1 MEAPNT
7 YVGLNKHL
15 IASIYP
21 MKRQGDDFS
30 LWVRD
35 DSQTPFEAPVT
46 QATLEMVA
54 NWVSP
59 YENSGVEAKFSG
71 LAQMAQAGLMSNVL
85 HAIGGNIP
93 PENERTKGFVAD
105 IEESAKKLVGRT
117 GQTVLNSYQ
126 IYASSPPVKIQL
138 TCFLSAYKSPILE
151 VEEQLKRLQS
161 WVVPRKLAKDG
172 VITNIIK
179 NGASLLSLMPSE
191 TPTIVGLS
199 YKNRLWNPLV
209 IESCSDP
216 IGADAPISRYGNR
229 VSAVVNLTLCSLTAF
244 DKDSWADTYPAE
256 YL

>member
-1 MEAPNT
+1 MKASDSFT
-7 YVGLNKHL
+7 GINKHL
-15 IASIYP
+15 VASLYP

-46 QATLEMVA
+46 QATLEMAA
-54 NWVSP
+54 NWASP
-59 YENSGVEAKFSG
+59 FEGAGVEAKWSG
-71 LAQMAQAGLMSNVL
+71 LAQMAQAGMLKDVI

-105 IEESAKKLVGRT
+105 VEESAKKLVGRT
-117 GQTVLNSYQ
+117 GQTLLNSYQ
-126 IYASSPPVKIQL
+126 VYSGSPPVKIQI
-138 TCFLSAYKSPILE
+138 TVFLRAWSSPTRE
-151 VEEQLKRLQS
+151 VEEPLKRLQS
-161 WVVPRKLAKDG
+161 WVLPRKLAKDG

-199 YKNRLWNPLV
+199 YKNRLFQPLV

-244 DKDSWADTYPAE
+244 DKASWADTYPAE

>member
-1 MEAPNT
+1 MKASDSFT
-7 YVGLNKHL
+7 GLNKHL
-15 IASIYP
+15 IGVVYP

-35 DSQTPFEAPVT
+35 NSQLPFEAPVT
-46 QATLEMVA
+46 QASLEMAA
-54 NWVSP
+54 NWSSP
-59 YENSGVEAKFSG
+59 FEGAGVEAKWSG
-71 LAQMAQAGLMSNVL
+71 LAQMAQAGMLKDVL

-93 PENERTKGFVAD
+93 PENERTKEFVAG

-117 GQTVLNSYQ
+117 GQTLLNSYQ
-126 IYASSPPVKIQL
+126 VYSGSPPVKIQL
-138 TCFLSAYKSPILE
+138 TCFLRAFKSPTLE

-191 TPTIVGLS
+191 TPTIVGLNF
-199 YKNRLWNPLV
+199 KNRLWNPLV

-216 IGADAPISRYGNR
+216 IGVDAPISSYGNR

-244 DKDSWADTYPAE
+244 DKASWADTYPAE